1 MTKKIKAAKKNI
13 KLFYI
18 IVQKKGKKQMKLHFK
33 MRVLI

>member
-18 IVQKKGKKQMKLHFK
+18 TVQKKGKKQMKLHFK
-33 MRVLI
+33 MRILI

>member
-18 IVQKKGKKQMKLHFK
+18 TVQKKGKKANEIAF
-33 MRVLI
+33 